1 MRSNGLTA
9 SAYTP
14 VADLDPR
21 AAEALLSELKEQGVA
36 AYTKPVESTSMS
48 GFDRPEFVTG
58 AQDRLYVD
66 AAESERVKALITA
79 ENPDVVVSSDDLTW
93 AQIVAGFD
101 QPLSGDLHPW
111 PTTEDLGGSGQDAT
125 DGDVLTDDDSEGST
139 DAPEGAERAGSDDA
153 RGELRRWLSRRDA
166 TGAEDDLDREAAPGG
181 DEEPEEGFVPA
192 PPPPLPVLEPWQ
204 QLAWV
209 GVVGGPLL
217 LLVAVLFSISLPTW
231 MTLLAVGGFIGGFVT
246 LVARMDSG
254 DTDDD
259 PGNGAVV

>member
-21 AAEALLSELKEQGVA
+21 VAEALLAELKEQGVA

-66 AAESERVKALITA
+66 AAESERVKALISTD
-79 ENPDVVVSSDDLTW
+79 NPDAVVNSEDLTW

-101 QPLSGDLHPW
+101 QPLRGDVHPW
-111 PTTEDLGGSGQDAT
+111 PVTEDLDGPSDAN
-125 DGDVLTDDDSEGST
+125 DDSDVLLDESDTQ
-139 DAPEGAERAGSDDA
+139 PAEDPRS
-153 RGELRRWLSRRDA
+153 ELRQWLSHRDA
-166 TGAEDDLDREAAPGG
+166 TAGDDEHDRTTSDDTDDPEDQ
-181 DEEPEEGFVPA
+181 FVPE

-204 QLAWV
+204 QLAWL

-231 MTLLAVGGFIGGFVT
+231 VSLLAVSGFIGGFVT
-246 LVARMDSG
+246 LVARMDGGS
-254 DTDDD
+254 DDE